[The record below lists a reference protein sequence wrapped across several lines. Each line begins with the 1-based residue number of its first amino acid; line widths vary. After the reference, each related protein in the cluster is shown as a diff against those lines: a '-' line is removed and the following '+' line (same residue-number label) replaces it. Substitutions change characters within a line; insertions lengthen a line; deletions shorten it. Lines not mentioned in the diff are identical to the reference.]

1 MWYFIEGEYVLIVE
15 LLGAYPMTDP
25 AKPRGK
31 DINSERKRHQSDSR
45 EAQMEFPFAYG
56 WVVCP
61 LLVSFLSC
69 CCLTTP

>member
-1 MWYFIEGEYVLIVE
+1 
-15 LLGAYPMTDP
+15 MTDP

-31 DINSERKRHQSDSR
+31 DINRERKLHQSDSR
-45 EAQMEFPFAYG
+45 EAQMEFSFAYG

-61 LLVSFLSC
+61 LWVSFLSC